1 MGRNEID
8 RSEITSK
15 DQKKRKKALKT
26 HTKKIKKNKKK
37 KPTVF
42 GGKTFSLVNQN
53 IVSNGKKPKT
63 EDFLILHSSV
73 EGNKI

>member
-37 KPTVF
+37 PTAF